1 MKLMEEQFVSIL
13 IVGAQ
18 GMLGSDL
25 METLNHTQQELG
37 VDIEECDITDQKETR
52 NTLSRIKPHWVINA
66 AAYTQVDLCEGHS
79 EQAFK
84 VNTEGVSNLALV
96 CKEINTKLLHVSTD
110 YVFDGKTKNPYREED
125 PVNPLS
131 VYGNSK
137 CRGEATVQDLLD
149 DFIIVRTGGLYG
161 KRGVNFVNTIVKMA
175 QERDEL
181 RVVNDQWMSPTCTVD
196 LSKAIGTLVQLS
208 SQGIFHIVNSGFC
221 TWYEFA
227 CKIVAITD
235 SPCRVVPISSDELDR
250 PAPRPAFAVLNCSK
264 YSKVTGMKLKP
275 WEEALTDYLST
286 M

>member
-1 MKLMEEQFVSIL
+1 MSIL
-13 IVGAQ
+13 IVGAR

-25 METLNHTQQELG
+25 METINHTLQVIG
-37 VDIEECDITDQKETR
+37 VDIEECDITDQKATR
-52 NTLSRIKPHWVINA
+52 DTLVRMKPSWVINA
-66 AAYTQVDLCEGHS
+66 AAYTQVDQCETDS
-79 EQAFK
+79 EKAYK
-84 VNTEGVSNLALV
+84 VNAEGVSNLALA

-110 YVFDGKTKNPYREED
+110 YVFDGKTKKPYREEN

-137 CRGEATVQDLLD
+137 CRGETAVQDLLD
-149 DFIIVRTGGLYG
+149 DFIIVRTGSLYG

-196 LSKAIGTLVQLS
+196 LSEAIATLVQLS
-208 SQGIFHIVNSGFC
+208 SRGIFHIVNSGFC

-227 CKIVAITD
+227 CKIVTITD

-250 PAPRPAFAVLNCSK
+250 PAPRPAFAVLDCSK
-264 YSKVTGMKLKP
+264 YGDVTGMALRS
-275 WEEALTDYLST
+275 WEDALTDYLSKL
-286 M
+286 

>member
-1 MKLMEEQFVSIL
+1 MSIL

-25 METLNHTQQELG
+25 METLNHTLQVIG

-52 NTLSRIKPHWVINA
+52 NTLLRMKPSWVINA
-66 AAYTQVDLCEGHS
+66 AAYTQVDQCETNS

-84 VNTEGVSNLALV
+84 VNAEAVSNLALA

-110 YVFDGKTKNPYREED
+110 YVFDGQTKNPYREED

-227 CKIVAITD
+227 CKIVEITD

-264 YSKVTGMKLKP
+264 YSKVTGMKLRP

>member
-1 MKLMEEQFVSIL
+1 MEEQVVSIL
-13 IVGAQ
+13 IVGAR

-25 METLNHTQQELG
+25 METVNHTWQVLG
-37 VDIEECDITDQKETR
+37 VDIEECDITDQKETL
-52 NTLSRIKPHWVINA
+52 NTLLRMKPSWVINA
-66 AAYTQVDLCEGHS
+66 AAYTQVDQCETNS

-84 VNTEGVSNLALV
+84 VNAEAVSNLALA

-137 CRGEATVQDLLD
+137 CQGEAAVQDLLD

-181 RVVNDQWMSPTCTVD
+181 RVVNDQWMSPTCTID
-196 LSKAIGTLVQLS
+196 LSMAIGTLVQLS
-208 SQGIFHIVNSGFC
+208 ARGIFHIVNSGFC

-264 YSKVTGMKLKP
+264 YSEVTGMKLKP
-275 WEEALTDYLST
+275 WEDALNDYLST
-286 M
+286 L

>member
-1 MKLMEEQFVSIL
+1 MEEELVSIL

-25 METLNHTQQELG
+25 METINHSRQVVG
-37 VDIEECDITDQKETR
+37 VDIEECDITDQQATR
-52 NTLSRIKPHWVINA
+52 DTIVRIKPGWVINA
-66 AAYTQVDLCEGHS
+66 AAYTQVDQCETDS
-79 EQAFK
+79 EKAYK
-84 VNTEGVSNLALV
+84 VNTEGISNLALV

-137 CRGEATVQDLLD
+137 CRGESAVQDLLD

-175 QERDEL
+175 RERDEL

-196 LSKAIGTLVQLS
+196 LSKAIGTLVKLS
-208 SQGIFHIVNSGFC
+208 SRGIFHIVNSGFC

-227 CKIVAITD
+227 CKIVAITN

-264 YSKVTGMKLKP
+264 YSKITGMELRP

>member
-196 LSKAIGTLVQLS
+196 LSRAIGTLVQLS

-264 YSKVTGMKLKP
+264 YSKVTGMKLRP

>member
-1 MKLMEEQFVSIL
+1 MSIL
-13 IVGAQ
+13 IVGAR

-25 METLNHTQQELG
+25 METVNHTWQVLG
-37 VDIEECDITDQKETR
+37 VDIEECDITDQKETL
-52 NTLSRIKPHWVINA
+52 NTLLRMKPSWVINA
-66 AAYTQVDLCEGHS
+66 AAYTQVDQCETNS

-84 VNTEGVSNLALV
+84 VNAEAVSNLALA

-137 CRGEATVQDLLD
+137 CQGEAAVQDLLD

-181 RVVNDQWMSPTCTVD
+181 RVVNDQWMSPTCTID
-196 LSKAIGTLVQLS
+196 LSMAIGTLVQLS
-208 SQGIFHIVNSGFC
+208 ARGIFHIVNSGFC

-264 YSKVTGMKLKP
+264 YSEVTGMKLKP
-275 WEEALTDYLST
+275 WEDALNDYLST
-286 M
+286 L

>member
-1 MKLMEEQFVSIL
+1 MSIL

-25 METLNHTQQELG
+25 METLNHTRQVIG

-52 NTLSRIKPHWVINA
+52 NTLLRTKPSWVINA
-66 AAYTQVDLCEGHS
+66 AAYTQVDQCETNS
-79 EQAFK
+79 EQAYK
-84 VNTEGVSNLALV
+84 VNAEAVSNLALA

-149 DFIIVRTGGLYG
+149 DFTIVRTGGLYG

-235 SPCRVVPISSDELDR
+235 SPCRVVPISSDELGR

-264 YSKVTGMKLKP
+264 YSKVTGMKLRP

>member
-1 MKLMEEQFVSIL
+1 
-13 IVGAQ
+13 
-18 GMLGSDL
+18 MLGSDL
-25 METLNHTQQELG
+25 METVNRTWQVLG
-37 VDIEECDITDQKETR
+37 VDIEECDITDQKETL
-52 NTLSRIKPHWVINA
+52 NTLLRMKPSWVINA
-66 AAYTQVDLCEGHS
+66 AAYTQVDQCETNS

-84 VNTEGVSNLALV
+84 VNAEAVSNLALA

-137 CRGEATVQDLLD
+137 CQGEAAVQDLLD

-181 RVVNDQWMSPTCTVD
+181 RVVNDQWMSPTCTID
-196 LSKAIGTLVQLS
+196 LSMAIGTLVQLS
-208 SQGIFHIVNSGFC
+208 ARGIFHIVNSGFC

-264 YSKVTGMKLKP
+264 YSEVTGMKLKP
-275 WEEALTDYLST
+275 WEDALNDYLST
-286 M
+286 L

>member
-1 MKLMEEQFVSIL
+1 MSIL

-18 GMLGSDL
+18 GMLGSEL
-25 METLNHTQQELG
+25 METLNHTRQVIG
-37 VDIEECDITDQKETR
+37 VDIAECDITDQKETR
-52 NTLSRIKPHWVINA
+52 NTLLRTKPSWVINA
-66 AAYTQVDLCEGHS
+66 AAYTQVDQCETNS
-79 EQAFK
+79 EQAYK
-84 VNTEGVSNLALV
+84 VNAEAVSNLALV

-196 LSKAIGTLVQLS
+196 LSRAIGTLVQMS

-250 PAPRPAFAVLNCSK
+250 PAPRPTFAVLNCSK
-264 YSKVTGMKLKP
+264 YSKVTGMKLRP

>member
-1 MKLMEEQFVSIL
+1 MSIL

-25 METLNHTQQELG
+25 MEIINHVQQVTG
-37 VDIEECDITDQKETR
+37 VDINECDITDQKATL
-52 NTLSRIKPHWVINA
+52 NTLLKKNPRWVINA
-66 AAYTQVDLCEGHS
+66 AAYTQVDQCETNS

-84 VNTEGVSNLALV
+84 VNAEAVSNLALA
-96 CKEINTKLLHVSTD
+96 CKETNTKLLHVSTD

-137 CRGEATVQDLLD
+137 CRGETTVQDLLD

-264 YSKVTGMKLKP
+264 YSKVTGIKLRP